1 MKQITLSEGEFKSLL
16 DGVKHSA
23 AIDDCRPMLQYIR
36 IEVEKN
42 KITAYTLDGYR
53 ASRFVINRKTENPDE
68 FVCYIKPVPFKETK
82 SGARQVLITHDEKP
96 TTSVQYETEY
106 GEIVYRFNTKGG
118 EFVNIQAIFEG
129 AEAHDRETG
138 INAKYLAQAMQA
150 LAKVDAGRN
159 HIAAIEG
166 KSDILKPVLFKAKN
180 SDYENTQLIL
190 PVRIPEGWNK

>member
-53 ASRFVINRKTENPDE
+53 ASRFIINRKTENHDE

-82 SGARQVLITHDEKP
+82 SGTRQVLITHDDRRRPIPRKFSTRPRVFARRE
-96 TTSVQYETEY
+96 
-106 GEIVYRFNTKGG
+106 
-118 EFVNIQAIFEG
+118 NIPKTDSPAG
-129 AEAHDRETG
+129 SKR
-138 INAKYLAQAMQA
+138 LAA
-150 LAKVDAGRN
+150 V
-159 HIAAIEG
+159 
-166 KSDILKPVLFKAKN
+166 V
-180 SDYENTQLIL
+180 
-190 PVRIPEGWNK
+190 

>member
-82 SGARQVLITHDEKP
+82 SGTRQVLITHDEKS

-129 AEAHDRETG
+129 D
-138 INAKYLAQAMQA
+138 IV
-150 LAKVDAGRN
+150 KVTRSNNGYSPYTRTCVVQYNPRSASYDFYDYCG
-159 HIAAIEG
+159 
-166 KSDILKPVLFKAKN
+166 DIDSVEVIGNIFDN
-180 SDYENTQLIL
+180 
-190 PVRIPEGWNK
+190 PELLRGSKK